1 MKLEHEHYLQP
12 RPAKPE
18 YPSVNHNITG
28 FYNTNANQEI
38 KKPGSSPLY
47 FLIHLMGCDHSPN
60 GSVGVEFRLKD
71 AQGGSFLKFFKGVKV
86 NISTG
91 KDTFTDM
98 ESKLMFLVVCVIGCA
113 VSCIKADG
121 HLSTPTNLTSNITGN
136 ECGKTKLCLD
146 NPKGCDPSGSSQCF
160 FTSVQINLTTL
171 NLKVELSG
179 NSSGYIAL
187 AAGVTSSVVQ
197 GLNIIFV
204 CGNNNGRFFF
214 RTATLLNNTLLTT
227 NVPNVNNIQGS
238 IQPSLIQCVFSIPI
252 DANTINFLNNVNV
265 TNVNISNI
273 ANSQL
278 NVFLDVLQGSTN

>member
-1 MKLEHEHYLQP
+1 
-12 RPAKPE
+12 
-18 YPSVNHNITG
+18 
-28 FYNTNANQEI
+28 
-38 KKPGSSPLY
+38 
-47 FLIHLMGCDHSPN
+47 
-60 GSVGVEFRLKD
+60 
-71 AQGGSFLKFFKGVKV
+71 
-86 NISTG
+86 
-91 KDTFTDM
+91 M

-121 HLSTPTNLTSNITGN
+121 HLSTPTNLTSNITRN

-160 FTSVQINLTTL
+160 FTSVQIILTTFNLT
-171 NLKVELSG
+171 VELSG
-179 NSSGYIAL
+179 NSIGYIAL
-187 AAGVTSSVVQ
+187 AAGVTSSVAQ

-214 RTATLLNNTLLTT
+214 RTATLFNNTLLTT

-252 DANTINFLNNVNV
+252 DTNTLNFLSNVNA

-278 NVFLDVLQGSTN
+278 NVFLDMLQGSTNGTVLGEPKSVFGSSVPVDLANVNSTNVVDPIANSKDSISLNSLLSHAAICLLSIFLHLISGS